1 MFKNEKMKFI
11 KFITVFFFASLL
23 ITSCEIEPVD
33 VSSTTP
39 TVPTT
44 PGGGTSSGDYWPTAV
59 NNQWVFKMDG
69 VLQSP
74 MKMIS
79 TNTINANTYY
89 TFNEQVGTGIGTTIS
104 GVQRLRK
111 LNGNY
116 YLKMENLSS
125 PAQGPIPGF
134 TMTGYETII
143 LKDYLSVGGTWT
155 DKYSQTTSYTDPNF
169 PVISLDFDILATVME
184 KNSSI
189 TIAGHKY
196 TDVIKIKYIQKVT
209 MAGQTT
215 TVTSYYW
222 YSKNVGPIKMTTETG
237 GQTVVQELDSFIV
250 K

>member
-1 MFKNEKMKFI
+1 MKFI
-11 KFITVFFFASLL
+11 KFITVFFFASVLL
-23 ITSCEIEPVD
+23 TSCEIEPVD
-33 VSSTTP
+33 SSSLP
-39 TVPTT
+39 EN
-44 PGGGTSSGDYWPTAV
+44 GGGTSTGDYWPTAI

-79 TNTINANTYY
+79 INTISSNTYY
-89 TFNEQVGTGIGTTIS
+89 TFNEIAATGIGSTIS

-111 LNGNY
+111 LNGDY
-116 YLKMENLSS
+116 YIKMESLSS

-143 LKDYLSVGGTWT
+143 LKDYIPVGGTWT
-155 DKYSQTTSYTDPNF
+155 DKYSQTTTYTDPNF
-169 PVISLDFDILATVME
+169 PVITLDFDIVATVME

-189 TIAGHKY
+189 TVAGRNY

-209 MAGQTT
+209 MVGQTT
-215 TVTSYYW
+215 VATSYYW
-222 YSKNVGPIKMTTETG
+222 YSKNVGPIKMTTEIG
-237 GQTVVQELDSFIV
+237 GQTTVQELDSYIV

>member
-1 MFKNEKMKFI
+1 MKFI
-11 KFITVFFFASLL
+11 KFITVFFFASVLL
-23 ITSCEIEPVD
+23 TSCEIEPVD
-33 VSSTTP
+33 SSSLP
-39 TVPTT
+39 EN
-44 PGGGTSSGDYWPTAV
+44 GGGTSTGDYWPTAI

-79 TNTINANTYY
+79 INTISSNTYY
-89 TFNEQVGTGIGTTIS
+89 TFNEIAATGIGSTIS

-111 LNGNY
+111 LNGDY
-116 YLKMENLSS
+116 YIKMESLSS

-143 LKDYLSVGGTWT
+143 LKDYIPVGGTWT
-155 DKYSQTTSYTDPNF
+155 DKYSQTTTYTDPNF
-169 PVISLDFDILATVME
+169 PVITLDFDIVATVME

-189 TIAGHKY
+189 TVAGRNY

-209 MAGQTT
+209 MVGQTT
-215 TVTSYYW
+215 VATSYYW
-222 YSKNVGPIKMTTETG
+222 YSKNVGPIKMTSEIG
-237 GQTVVQELDSFIV
+237 GQTTVQELDSYIV

>member
-1 MFKNEKMKFI
+1 MKFI
-11 KFITVFFFASLL
+11 KFITVFFFASVLL
-23 ITSCEIEPVD
+23 TSCEIEPVD
-33 VSSTTP
+33 SSSLP
-39 TVPTT
+39 EN
-44 PGGGTSSGDYWPTAV
+44 GGGTSTGDYWPTAI

-79 TNTINANTYY
+79 INTISANTYY
-89 TFNEQVGTGIGTTIS
+89 TFNEIAATGIGSTIS

-111 LNGNY
+111 LNGDY
-116 YLKMENLSS
+116 YIKMESLSS

-143 LKDYLSVGGTWT
+143 LKDYIPVGGTWT
-155 DKYSQTTSYTDPNF
+155 DKYSQTTTYTDPNF
-169 PVISLDFDILATVME
+169 PVITLDFDIVATVME

-189 TIAGHKY
+189 TVAGRNY

-209 MAGQTT
+209 MVGQTT
-215 TVTSYYW
+215 VATSYYW

-237 GQTVVQELDSFIV
+237 GQTTVQELDSYIV

>member
-1 MFKNEKMKFI
+1 MKFI
-11 KFITVFFFASLL
+11 KFITVFFFASVLL
-23 ITSCEIEPVD
+23 TSCEIEPVD
-33 VSSTTP
+33 SSSLP
-39 TVPTT
+39 EN
-44 PGGGTSSGDYWPTAV
+44 GGGTSTGDYWPTAI

-79 TNTINANTYY
+79 INTISSNTYY
-89 TFNEQVGTGIGTTIS
+89 TFNEIAATGIGSTIS

-111 LNGNY
+111 LNGDY
-116 YLKMENLSS
+116 YIKMESLSS

-143 LKDYLSVGGTWT
+143 LKDYMPVGGTWT
-155 DKYSQTTSYTDPNF
+155 DKYSQTTTYTDPNF
-169 PVISLDFDILATVME
+169 PVISLDFDIVATVME

-189 TIAGHKY
+189 TVAGRNY

-209 MAGQTT
+209 MVGQTT
-215 TVTSYYW
+215 VVTSYYW
-222 YSKNVGPIKMTTETG
+222 YSKNVGPIKMTSEIG
-237 GQTVVQELDSFIV
+237 GQTTVQELDSYIV

>member
-1 MFKNEKMKFI
+1 MNFI
-11 KFITVFFFASLL
+11 KFITVFFFASVLL
-23 ITSCEIEPVD
+23 TSCEIEPVD
-33 VSSTTP
+33 SSSLP
-39 TVPTT
+39 DN
-44 PGGGTSSGDYWPTAV
+44 GGGTTSGDYWPTAI

-79 TNTINANTYY
+79 VNTINANTYY
-89 TFNEQVGTGIGTTIS
+89 TFNEQVGIGIGSTVS

-111 LNGNY
+111 VNGDY
-116 YLKMENLSS
+116 YIKMENLSS

-143 LKDYLSVGGTWT
+143 LKDYTPVGGTWT
-155 DKYSQTTSYTDPNF
+155 DKYSQTTTYSDPNF
-169 PVISLDFDILATVME
+169 PVISLDFDIVATVME

-189 TIAGHKY
+189 TIAGHSY

-209 MAGQTT
+209 MVGQTT
-215 TVTSYYW
+215 TVISYYW

-237 GQTVVQELDSFIV
+237 GQTIVQELDSFIV

>member
-1 MFKNEKMKFI
+1 MKFI
-11 KFITVFFFASLL
+11 KFITVFFFASVLL
-23 ITSCEIEPVD
+23 TSCEIEPVD
-33 VSSTTP
+33 SSSLP
-39 TVPTT
+39 EN
-44 PGGGTSSGDYWPTAV
+44 GGGTSTGDYWPTAI

-79 TNTINANTYY
+79 INTISSNTYY
-89 TFNEQVGTGIGTTIS
+89 TFNEIAATGIGSTIS

-111 LNGNY
+111 LNGDY
-116 YLKMENLSS
+116 YIKMESLSS

-143 LKDYLSVGGTWT
+143 LKDYIPVGGTWT
-155 DKYSQTTSYTDPNF
+155 DKYSQTTTYTDPNF
-169 PVISLDFDILATVME
+169 PVITLDFDIVATVME

-189 TIAGHKY
+189 TVAGRNY

-209 MAGQTT
+209 MVGQTT
-215 TVTSYYW
+215 VATSYYW

-237 GQTVVQELDSFIV
+237 GQTTVQELDSYIV

>member
-1 MFKNEKMKFI
+1 MNFVKFLI
-11 KFITVFFFASLL
+11 VFFFASVL

-33 VSSTTP
+33 RASLP
-39 TVPTT
+39 EN
-44 PGGGTSSGDYWPTAV
+44 GGGTSTGDYWPTAI

-74 MKMIS
+74 IKMIS
-79 TNTINANTYY
+79 INTINANAYY
-89 TFNEQVGTGIGTTIS
+89 TFNQIVGTGLGFTVS
-104 GVQRLRK
+104 GIQRLRK
-111 LNGNY
+111 SNGDY
-116 YLKMENLSS
+116 FIKMEILSS

-143 LKDYLSVGGTWT
+143 LKDYLAVGGTWT
-155 DKYSQTTSYTDPNF
+155 DKYSQTTTYSDPNF
-169 PVISLDFDILATVME
+169 PVISVDFDILGTVME

-189 TIAGHKY
+189 SIAGRNY

-209 MAGQTT
+209 MAGQAVTA
-215 TVTSYYW
+215 TSYYW

-237 GQTVVQELDSFIV
+237 GQTTVQELDSYIV

>member
-1 MFKNEKMKFI
+1 MDFK
-11 KFITVFFFASLL
+11 KFITVFFFASVLL
-23 ITSCEIEPVD
+23 TSCEIEPVD
-33 VSSTTP
+33 RSSLP
-39 TVPTT
+39 DN
-44 PGGGTSSGDYWPTAV
+44 GGGTTTGDYWPTAI

-74 MKMIS
+74 MKMMSI
-79 TNTINANTYY
+79 NTINANTYY
-89 TFNEQVGTGIGTTIS
+89 TFNEQVGIGIGATVS

-111 LNGNY
+111 VNGDY
-116 YLKMENLSS
+116 YIKMESLSS

-143 LKDYLSVGGTWT
+143 LKDYIPVGGTWT
-155 DKYSQTTSYTDPNF
+155 DKYSQTTTYSDPNF
-169 PVISLDFDILATVME
+169 PVITLDFDIVATVME

-189 TIAGHKY
+189 TIAGHNY

-209 MAGQTT
+209 IVGQTT

-237 GQTVVQELDSFIV
+237 GQTIVQELDSYIV

>member
-1 MFKNEKMKFI
+1 MNFVKFLI
-11 KFITVFFFASLL
+11 VFFFASVL
-23 ITSCEIEPVD
+23 ITSCENEPVD
-33 VSSTTP
+33 KGLLP
-39 TVPTT
+39 EN
-44 PGGGTSSGDYWPTAV
+44 GGGTTVGDYWPTAI

-79 TNTINANTYY
+79 INTINANTYY
-89 TFNEQVGTGIGTTIS
+89 TFNQIIGTGLGFTVS

-111 LNGNY
+111 SNGNY
-116 YLKMENLSS
+116 YIKMENLSA

-143 LKDYLSVGGTWT
+143 LKDYLAVGGTWT
-155 DKYSQTTSYTDPNF
+155 DKYSQTTTYSDPNF
-169 PVISLDFDILATVME
+169 PVISVDFDILGTVME

-189 TIAGHKY
+189 SIAGRNY
-196 TDVIKIKYIQKVT
+196 TDVIKIKYIQKIT
-209 MAGQTT
+209 MAGQAVTA
-215 TVTSYYW
+215 TSYYW

-237 GQTVVQELDSFIV
+237 GQTTIQELDSFIV

>member
-1 MFKNEKMKFI
+1 MKFI

-23 ITSCEIEPVD
+23 ITSCETEPVD
-33 VSSTTP
+33 TGSIP
-39 TVPTT
+39 DN
-44 PGGGTSSGDYWPTAV
+44 GGTTGGTTTGDYWPTAI

-89 TFNEQVGTGIGTTIS
+89 TFNAQLGTGMGTTIS

-116 YLKMENLSS
+116 YIKMENLTS

-143 LKDYLSVGGTWT
+143 LKDNLPVGGTWT
-155 DKYSQTTSYTDPNF
+155 DKYSQTTTYTDPIF

-196 TDVIKIKYIQKVT
+196 TDVIKIKYIQKVS
-209 MAGQTT
+209 MVGQTANVT
-215 TVTSYYW
+215 TSYYW
-222 YSKNVGPIKMTTETG
+222 YSKNVGPIKMTSETG
-237 GQTVVQELDSFIV
+237 GQTVVQELDSYIV